1 MYHVHVMTSVEHT
14 SVIRQLQEITE
25 TLEVEKDTDR
35 SVGRVFTQPVE
46 AMICGVLCLYVCV
59 YVCLRPQTRLSR

>member
-1 MYHVHVMTSVEHT
+1 MTSVEHT

-35 SVGRVFTQPVE
+35 SVGRVFTKPVE

-59 YVCLRPQTRLSR
+59 CV